1 MKAER
6 VEEAAKETFEAS
18 KDWLMRFKE
27 SQLHDTD
34 VQSETTVSAN
44 NAVAAASYP
53 EDLR

>member
-27 SQLHDTD
+27 SQLHNTD
-34 VQSETTVSAN
+34 VQSETVSA